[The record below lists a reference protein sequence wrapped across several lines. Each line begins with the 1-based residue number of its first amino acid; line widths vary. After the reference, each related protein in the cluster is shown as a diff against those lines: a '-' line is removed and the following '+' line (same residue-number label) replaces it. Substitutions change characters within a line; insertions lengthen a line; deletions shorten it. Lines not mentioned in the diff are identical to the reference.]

1 LIISGLENHSEL
13 LLWKSGLTAS
23 TLFVLLLPFLVLI
36 ADYARAWQAANEKIN
51 CFTAIGFGFK
61 ITFRKFASSWMLM
74 VVILLIQTVYLWIV
88 FILFQG
94 ITPTTGWEVLL
105 FFVLMQLLFFIKMM
119 LKVFRYGSVT
129 ALMELTVN

>member
-1 LIISGLENHSEL
+1 
-13 LLWKSGLTAS
+13 
-23 TLFVLLLPFLVLI
+23 
-36 ADYARAWQAANEKIN
+36 
-51 CFTAIGFGFK
+51 
-61 ITFRKFASSWMLM
+61 M